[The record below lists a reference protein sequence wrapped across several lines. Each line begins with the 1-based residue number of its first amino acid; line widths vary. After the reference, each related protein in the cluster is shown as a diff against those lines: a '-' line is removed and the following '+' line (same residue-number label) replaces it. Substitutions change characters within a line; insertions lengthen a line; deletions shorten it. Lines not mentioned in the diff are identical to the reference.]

1 MAREAATIRFLELVL
16 LKRVAPR
23 LVSLLLQPVP
33 RDKCWL
39 ICNRIIEYFTL
50 LILFLTKFTPFLRD
64 VERGGRGEE
73 EEGIPCSFKTIQN
86 FVICLFEREILL
98 KFGNE
103 DILFFFTFL
112 SLEVEVPRCEVFRVN
127 EIDG

>member
-64 VERGGRGEE
+64 VERGGGGRRRRGYLARLK
-73 EEGIPCSFKTIQN
+73 PFKISLSVSSREK
-86 FVICLFEREILL
+86 FVL
-98 KFGNE
+98 FGNE
-103 DILFFFTFL
+103 DILSFFTFL

>member
-64 VERGGRGEE
+64 VERGGGEE
-73 EEGIPCSFKTIQN
+73 EEEIPCSFKTIQN
-86 FVICLFEREILL
+86 FVICLFEREIRT
-98 KFGNE
+98 
-103 DILFFFTFL
+103 IRQRRHSFFFTFL
-112 SLEVEVPRCEVFRVN
+112 SLEVQVPRCEVFRVN